1 MMTFLFIHSK
11 CSNNLHL
18 PTSDSQSIPLP
29 PHIPLGN
36 HKSVLYV
43 YGSVSVLWTGSF
55 APYFRFHIKVIAYGI
70 FFSFWFTSLR
80 MIISICI
87 HFAANGII
95 SFFLMA
101 EEHAIVCMH
110 HLLHSSADGHLGCL
124 HVLAIVN
131 SATMSIGVH
140 VYFWIIVLSRYNP
153 TSGIAGSYGSSIFSF
168 LRNLHAVS
176 HSGCTNL
183 PSHQQGRR
191 VRGRN
196 ILKFFSTRRLLE
208 LC

>member
-131 SATMSIGVH
+131 SATMSIGVR
-140 VYFWIIVLSRYNP
+140 VYFWTIVLSRYNP
-153 TSGIAGSYGSSIFSF
+153 TRGLLDHMVALF
-168 LRNLHAVS
+168 LVFCGTSMLFPIVAAPTYLP
-176 HSGCTNL
+176 TN
-183 PSHQQGRR
+183 R
-191 VRGRN
+191 VGGFEEGTFLN
-196 ILKFFSTRRLLE
+196 FFLLE
-208 LC
+208 GC